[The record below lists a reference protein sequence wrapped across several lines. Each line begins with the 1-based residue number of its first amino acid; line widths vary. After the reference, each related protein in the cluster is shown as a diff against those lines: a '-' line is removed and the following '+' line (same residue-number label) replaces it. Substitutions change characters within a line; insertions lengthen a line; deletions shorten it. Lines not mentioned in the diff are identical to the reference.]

1 MVGGSPGGPSLAL
14 TRTRQPTKMTIMMT
28 RQTKTQTT
36 AFRRTNVSNGLLVM
50 ALMKTMQTKVA
61 MTCDSLEELGGAGRQ
76 LRWPCDDEDPDA
88 PEAVDDAGEEAQL
101 TRPS

>member
-1 MVGGSPGGPSLAL
+1 
-14 TRTRQPTKMTIMMT
+14 MTIMMT

-61 MTCDSLEELGGAGRQ
+61 MMKTLMHQMLS
-76 LRWPCDDEDPDA
+76 
-88 PEAVDDAGEEAQL
+88 
-101 TRPS
+101 TM

>member
-28 RQTKTQTT
+28 RQTKTQT
-36 AFRRTNVSNGLLVM
+36 VM

-61 MTCDSLEELGGAGRQ
+61 MMKTLMHQMLSTRRRRRDG
-76 LRWPCDDEDPDA
+76 
-88 PEAVDDAGEEAQL
+88 PEK
-101 TRPS
+101 

>member
-1 MVGGSPGGPSLAL
+1 
-14 TRTRQPTKMTIMMT
+14 MTIMMT

-61 MTCDSLEELGGAGRQ
+61 MTMMKTLMHQMRPATRTKCSAERVASFAG
-76 LRWPCDDEDPDA
+76 LS
-88 PEAVDDAGEEAQL
+88 
-101 TRPS
+101 TM